1 MTQTPVTPPR
11 FAGLAWDDSKAPATE
26 RFWTLYRYRAG
37 EGKRTM
43 GLAGITARKT
53 NDAWIVYFNPVVAG
67 DKAAD
72 IVSTL
77 EVSVF
82 AIRPASPQVL
92 DVERIRAEEESRVR
106 GAKDMKR
113 SNARRKLIDRFGDQA
128 DADLITA
135 AQTEGRKIWQQ
146 WHSFCVGKKKL
157 LEFSAMDARISLT
170 QAAWLLDL
178 IDQTSVKAAHLRDNL
193 TASNNAVEWSD
204 DEVADAVES
213 LCWHD
218 MDQATEEN
226 GAGWSKADS
235 SKGHWC
241 SGMIRNGGAD
251 RSIGIDAA
259 RRVVGKYSR
268 QLAKGEAA

>member
-1 MTQTPVTPPR
+1 MTQTPVTPSR
-11 FAGLAWDDSKAPATE
+11 FAGLAWDDLQAPATE
-26 RFWTLYRYRAG
+26 RFWTLYRYRTG

-43 GLAGITARKT
+43 ALAGITARKT
-53 NDAWIVYFNPVVAG
+53 DDAWIVYFNPVVAG

-77 EVSVF
+77 ELSVF
-82 AIRPASPQVL
+82 AIRPVPPHVL
-92 DVERIRAEEESRVR
+92 DVDRIRAEEQAKARE
-106 GAKDMKR
+106 AKDLKR
-113 SNARRKLIDRFGDQA
+113 SNARNKLVDRFGTLA
-128 DADLITA
+128 DTDLIAA
-135 AQTEGRKIWQQ
+135 AQAQGRATWQQ
-146 WHSFCVGKKKL
+146 WHGFCVSKKRIC
-157 LEFSAMDARISLT
+157 EFSAIDARISLS
-170 QAAWLLDL
+170 QAAWLTELV
-178 IDQTSVKAAHLRDNL
+178 DQTSAKAAHLRDNL

-259 RRVVGKYSR
+259 RSVVGKYSR
-268 QLAKGEAA
+268 QLAKGEAV